1 MAADPE
7 LNGVANAWPIDLPL
21 HELGRGPVERRL
33 VAEGP
38 ALGRIAAAVGLDALK
53 SLEATVQV
61 SPWLD
66 GAEIRGRW
74 SAEVVQT
81 CGITLEP
88 FDSRLG
94 GDFFVRA
101 VHGDSQAG
109 GGEADHDLN
118 LDPDAD
124 DPPDTIENGVLPLG
138 AYVVEDLSLAVD
150 PFPRKPGVEFE
161 APDMPQEP
169 SPFAALAQL
178 KPRET

>member
-1 MAADPE
+1 MAPDPE
-7 LNGVANAWPIDLPL
+7 LTGVVNAWPIDLPL
-21 HELGRGPVERRL
+21 HELARGPVERRL
-33 VAEGP
+33 IAEGP

-88 FDSRLG
+88 FESRLA
-94 GDFFVRA
+94 GDFSVRA
-101 VHGDSQAG
+101 VPGDSKAV

-118 LDPDAD
+118 LDPEAE

-138 AYVVEDLSLAVD
+138 TYVVEDLSLAVD
-150 PFPRKPGVEFE
+150 PFPRKPGVAFE
-161 APDMPQEP
+161 APAQPEEP
-169 SPFAALAQL
+169 SPFAALARL
-178 KPRET
+178 KPREP